1 MNSKHKRQ
9 HFAEIREKSNP
20 DDRAKIDAC
29 TNIIDK
35 QVAPDPEIRSGIQNS
50 EFRIIDQIISQNVN
64 KACSSV
70 ETTVIQQAERV
81 GNHSAQQFQHHGNG
95 ICTFINEKHEET
107 RGLINRIE
115 SIVSSQEFFQ
125 KQIADQIGE
134 LSEEIKQ
141 LRDSPSHLI
150 PMDLP
155 RDELPSPDQD
165 SNGCLDGNMNT
176 NEIRDEQAKVLKEI
190 KETAKQHDAEA
201 EASSTLHNKAND
213 GDMNKSPNK
222 KKKSALNAEQVPGSP
237 ECAKIKNRGINGV
250 KYIEQN
256 EFWADPQINKS
267 KVPIIVKDPYTGRE
281 VIDYEVHEFEAKD
294 DYNYKPTKSAK
305 KRMRKRRLDDATR
318 SKSEVVVHG
327 LEETIDKDDIELF
340 WFSEAKTFIKFT
352 EELSPT
358 HLGEK
363 DGIELT
369 LEDIKVT
376 NRILVWSKHDENNP
390 LPMVVKL
397 KDEKTANSVLRAM
410 FAAGCYKRRMH
421 VKRGKYKKKR

>member
-95 ICTFINEKHEET
+95 ICTFIDKKHEET

-141 LRDSPSHLI
+141 LRDSPSHLF

-155 RDELPSPDQD
+155 RDEHPSPDQD
-165 SNGCLDGNMNT
+165 SNGCLDGNINT

-190 KETAKQHDAEA
+190 KETAKQHDD
-201 EASSTLHNKAND
+201 EASSTLYNKAND
-213 GDMNKSPNK
+213 GDMNKWPNK

-237 ECAKIKNRGINGV
+237 ECAKMKNRGINGV
-250 KYIEQN
+250 KYI
-256 EFWADPQINKS
+256 
-267 KVPIIVKDPYTGRE
+267 R
-281 VIDYEVHEFEAKD
+281 
-294 DYNYKPTKSAK
+294 TK
-305 KRMRKRRLDDATR
+305 
-318 SKSEVVVHG
+318 
-327 LEETIDKDDIELF
+327 
-340 WFSEAKTFIKFT
+340 
-352 EELSPT
+352 
-358 HLGEK
+358 
-363 DGIELT
+363 
-369 LEDIKVT
+369 
-376 NRILVWSKHDENNP
+376 RIL
-390 LPMVVKL
+390 
-397 KDEKTANSVLRAM
+397 
-410 FAAGCYKRRMH
+410 G
-421 VKRGKYKKKR
+421 